1 MGKEEILTLLNLVIE
16 DLELLKSGQW
26 VPDENSINE
35 SIENLNSVE
44 KYLIDN

>member
-1 MGKEEILTLLNLVIE
+1 MKKEEILTLLNLVIE
-16 DLELLKSGQW
+16 DLELLKSREW
-26 VPDENSINE
+26 EPDEDSINE